1 MIKRYSP
8 MPLVHHKRTTGE
20 TREKRA
26 TRRPKAEVRRSEN
39 PELRTSDPASFA
51 RTEFFRSRLDL
62 SRVISIMFMVV
73 LLAACGEPMFDN
85 AGSPNSLLEDREA
98 CVIEMEK
105 SPAAIAY
112 RQNPTAHPEYVSQ
125 VFHDVNQCIERKGWK
140 QVRSQQ
146 EQERVREATTSEL
159 THSAQP
165 AGLSDAKAREA
176 MTRAV
181 EDRLARSSS
190 AAR

>member
-1 MIKRYSP
+1 
-8 MPLVHHKRTTGE
+8 
-20 TREKRA
+20 
-26 TRRPKAEVRRSEN
+26 
-39 PELRTSDPASFA
+39 
-51 RTEFFRSRLDL
+51 
-62 SRVISIMFMVV
+62 MFMVV

-176 MTRAV
+176 ITRAV
-181 EDRLARSSS
+181 EDKLVRSSN
-190 AAR
+190 AVR